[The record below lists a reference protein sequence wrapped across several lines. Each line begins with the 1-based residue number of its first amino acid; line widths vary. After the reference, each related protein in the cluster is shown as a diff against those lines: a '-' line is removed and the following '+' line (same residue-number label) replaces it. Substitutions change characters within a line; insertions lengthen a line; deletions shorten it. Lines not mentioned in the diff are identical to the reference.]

1 ALFQPAKSL
10 SELVLHN
17 DYPSDQLKKIC
28 DDQSRVFI
36 FWEGLCNSY
45 VCYAPLFR
53 SDLRKHNKGSIDDT

>member
-1 ALFQPAKSL
+1 FLALFQPAKSL

-45 VCYAPLFR
+45 VCYALFFF
-53 SDLRKHNKGSIDDT
+53 LRFSSKNVPYRG